1 MLKQFYFFKK
11 ALQGGLGDST
21 FLTLWDLL
29 ESWISQNVWIAIF
42 FIISLG
48 IIFEMVLIKICT
60 SFQKKP
66 ALPEKSNSD
75 AQEKEHS
82 CLKSMKFDNWSIHSS
97 SEERIDDFSEGTST
111 SLLTSEENEGY
122 FKDRVLSA
130 DEITWAGS
138 SEGKYQV
145 SHFSESHMLSSNET
159 NPSLSLLHSEAKEIS
174 LSHRGYPENE
184 REAIQSSSKKLFSM
198 MKTNK
203 TKNLM
208 FSSDFNFSRT
218 SRITMESED
227 LDVASCPSAHLF
239 LSRDQVRLLEEN
251 VRNQIPLKSKA
262 VLESETTYLY
272 SRSQESLIRN
282 QRSFRMDISAQ
293 TQVSFP
299 GQNAIQNQGFYEA
312 QFTSQAQRFVNNQE
326 SVNCQSD
333 IKARYFSMPQD
344 LTKKPFSS
352 NTQCSFQ
359 TQDMDGSQHLVKV
372 PHSVQ
377 SQDSS
382 RGLES
387 DKKQLDEAQYS
398 VWFEDSNKI
407 KYSILGQRTIFK
419 NARSLVLTVSP
430 KSVAEEMPQLKSV
443 KLKGQKQIPSS
454 KLNQYSVYG
463 SVPLSP
469 TTKRQK
475 NRRKTLHGKS
485 KFSLKVSS
493 QKSKKTPT
501 SQVFQITVCHTSK
514 ESKLGGKYNTK
525 KKELDQ
531 RKGVSDRAL
540 HLIYVSKLV
549 PPYMKKYCRKKLMK
563 VMPGLTG
570 CRYFLLKQNIS
581 VDAEKGSCAE
591 SVGKSGTSGKTEKV
605 KQHGGDNKGLKNM
618 SLKIPPQLK
627 QPFMVNNCQLKAP
640 FLLIEANWKNKKSFK
655 DPITQANEVGIAEF
669 HAPNRKKTSDLPFPK
684 YEMPLEEDISQPL
697 QKLVFS
703 PKLESNRR
711 MKTQED
717 LKSTENSHLPLSNG
731 EKLPTSSPEMQRCLP
746 QGNTQEQED
755 FLEIVLESSDVNLL
769 ISLGTKKRKSS
780 EQLASVKTQES
791 TEDVILKAKKPS
803 ILDVTEYDNL
813 SESEELECN
822 SRSNIKNMQDKR
834 IADAFHNATNTT
846 ISQPPDMEMLSRLK
860 AKTDTSRIEL
870 SHSVVK
876 QEKLPEEK
884 KIWNVKYIEKK
895 CVFKKPQEH
904 DREEEEQALQEEVPQ
919 LPQDFRFSL
928 QLKQKSK
935 HVKFEIEQSSS
946 GSRKTQN
953 RKQEEVKPQTL
964 STETILGTNPC
975 PTMDPFEVENVKQS
989 TNRPTDRETAEPKNL
1004 ATVPENLPVGEVL
1017 IETTECGV
1025 PFGRS
1030 SRKTLDDRI
1039 AEEKE
1044 DLKKVLPAVSL
1055 GSFIIHMLPLSYF
1068 KRQKIRKK
1076 LSGTKSILSPKC
1088 VIMKAKKPAI
1098 LLMPDISRHGSLN
1111 HRQRL
1116 RGNFKIISKKML
1128 RDNIEEDVLLNVIY
1142 PHVYILPHIR
1152 THSRLNAENHS
1163 YTKLKQ
1169 EKSQVEREEK
1179 CSDSINKGSDSG
1191 NTLEGAKL
1199 QDEVRGDKEAPQEA
1213 VLPDSWNLRLDA
1225 YPEKKLKTEKE
1236 MHQPPTS
1243 AETTLESMYSP
1254 IIDPPHIENMKS
1266 LTTQPELKCTA
1277 DSEMPLPTSE
1287 KSLIGDPLNQTRE
1300 SDVPDYRSNTREMG
1314 YCFAE
1319 AKVELPEDLPSTF
1332 PETFNC
1338 HMPVL
1343 THSKVKKNG
1352 VRFSHTECTVRP
1364 KSVHMKA
1371 VKPSISQTF
1380 NITGHR
1386 KKLESNFKAKF
1397 EKINQANGLLFEFL
1411 NTLYSPMHNRLQGET
1426 DSFCHTMLKQGE
1438 LADEGRPQY
1447 VDFFGKNGA
1456 FHDREEKVQDEEEME
1471 QKTLLEAAS
1480 HHTQYLWPDVCQG
1493 KETYLDEPDLAL
1505 DCLTQELPV
1514 NEQDVQHQTYFT
1526 QTALQTGL
1534 QMLPREAEQLQKT
1547 NRTENDITA
1556 PMGPKIL
1563 LPKAGNSSVDKL
1575 LNTTERGLPSGRNH
1589 ERERNSF
1596 VEENSELP
1604 KDLQV
1609 TFLQSS
1615 DSVELFVSKSKR
1627 KKKSLKLARKRITV
1641 SRRHRTMREEKPS
1654 ISHMLNG
1661 RQSKEL
1667 QCNFK
1672 AKMKNPQQNKNV
1684 TDALL
1689 DIIHFNMLILP
1700 IKMNSRLNVETD
1712 RQKII
1717 SLGQMQLMQE
1727 KSPNGRK
1734 LCSPGSID
1742 MSGLPNGV
1750 KDGKAV
1756 EGEHEALPVPEN
1768 NQGFVFNAYQKKNYE
1783 LVKSDEE
1790 LKQPGSKNIQV
1801 QPQIHFTQTILG
1813 SASCPILDQFQFG
1826 KLESYARYSRPKS
1839 KEGKTDKII
1848 FSARECGV
1856 PSGANHQKE
1865 QAGGI
1870 EKKETVTSDFCL
1882 PTLSTSKSKR
1892 NFKQYSDMK
1901 TLVNLKCGI
1910 SKAKKPSISCILN
1923 IKGGA
1928 NPNHRKELGCNLT
1941 TKMNKVD
1948 QGKKMADSMY
1958 SFMTFTPDINM
1969 YSKAER
1975 EKDILEEKRLSSK
1988 QVKQAVSPQGGN
2000 ITLDDTKE
2008 TNNQDKEEEESEQ
2021 EMLLKVILQHSQH
2034 FVFFSGQR
2042 EKLDL
2047 QKSENQGSR
2056 KILFVIEQDVPQ
2068 QMQPT
2073 DPMQVKTAKKS
2084 LQTQNGTTCSVNSQL
2099 PLLESKTSL
2108 IGQALIDTMRH
2119 GVPSNGSHTGEWYS
2133 CSKEEKAECKN
2144 DPQANALESLH
2155 VSTPDLPESKRQ
2167 RKTFT
2172 CRTIKSKMSPK
2183 CVIMKAQKAPIS
2195 QIFNI
2200 SGNGCLKN
2208 LPPKTLK
2215 SQIIDFLI
2223 YIKFSGVLDDLTVER
2238 KEGLAQKLPAMI
2250 LESLDLSTLALPVS
2264 KRRRDNLKLMGKRN
2278 KMNLKCVALKAKKAP
2293 ISQTFNI
2300 MKCGTSSHRRQS
2312 ECNCKT
2318 VMKQGKPVS
2327 DIILKAISS
2336 PMPVSLDMEIHNRT
2350 QAETNMLWKTRL
2362 SHEQQQQEQS
2372 SGGERA
2378 WCACSRDKRGSAS
2391 NGIKKVKAPGRE
2403 AALQNSRHFS
2413 LNAHK
2418 RKMSRFVKS
2427 DLELK
2432 NSVRK
2437 NIPESLTITQELQ
2450 QQILFIQSVLHSVSC
2465 CLLNSFPFEK
2475 LPKRTK
2481 TQKGLKHTR
2490 RSVILSPLP
2499 GKSVSESLIVT
2510 ARSDIP
2516 SEKGSRKELAGSI
2529 LKGKMKLQ
2537 KALQARSLE
2546 SFDFSMPASSELK
2559 GQRNAAQIPK
2569 SRTGKAQMA
2578 SVLKAISITRSG
2590 ALRHGKE
2597 QDHILENMAKE
2608 ISQGMS
2614 NILMHTFLSPTPASP
2629 AINTHKK
2636 VKAEEGSFRKKSNII
2651 QLKPDDRKRLYTSS
2665 VNKWSI
2671 SSNMSE
2677 SRWQNEKEKEG
2688 NEVLF
2693 EAGLQFLNST
2703 GSRKDRNMLITE
2715 QEVQQEMLVSE
2726 NPLESICSPLMIP
2739 FQTQELKKNISP
2751 QKDILYRIGGKILC
2765 PKSGKATFD
2774 DLLTD
2779 ETKCSTISDGNS
2791 TEKLDVHSAVSLQ
2804 LEEEEENIKTQ
2815 KGIKYIVD
2823 QSIPPTKSENSVL
2836 GGPCDENSRR
2846 KVGGHIAKKHKELQ
2860 RDLLTMSMTSV
2871 LCESKRQEKLFKFPE
2886 GKALKSPKHVTM
2898 KAKKALCSQMLNI
2911 TEHGNLYCRKEQE
2924 CSLKSTIKDVQ
2935 PNESVT
2941 NIFSSPIPISTDNKM
2956 NIEMHSTP
2964 KTEMDQPR
2972 VKMHKHT
2979 YLELEK
2985 SPCDGKAWKANMTY
2999 RQNRSSSTRKMNVQ
3013 HEKEGK
3019 TIQKLLSGSVPHFSF
3034 NDHFMKNS
3042 VPCKSKSELNSS
3054 EGRRTWNLSCTAQ
3067 KMRQEKHSRET
3078 DLDPLSRHMMNVL
3091 QVDTVKIS
3099 PHTQEGTKCM
3109 VDLLTPFP
3117 KAGTS
3122 ETGSVQCDSLWDGN
3136 PKSKYGSL
3144 ISEKKAWNQNNL
3156 VRTVLKPLDF
3166 FSRVSSEPQSQ
3177 NYTLEFVG
3185 KKSIM
3190 STKHVT
3196 LKAKKLPISQLLNS
3210 TRCLK
3215 ESQRKQKYKYKMKER
3230 PWNESTG
3237 EALLCATEG
3246 AKIPPPKSGIDE
3258 HSFFAAARGT
3268 LYNRTLHKNLDGHIT
3283 EEKAKSG
3290 ENLATTFLGPLDF
3303 FTAVLSDSE
3312 SQINTVQLSEK
3323 KIILNPKCLTME
3335 KKPPISQILKTNRQF
3350 TAEHR
3355 KNLGSNLENKMK
3367 EMRQGKNVVDTF
3379 PNTIYFTSDT
3389 SDIKRQSRFK
3399 TEIDRVSRLSL
3410 VQPTQMELPVE
3421 ELMISESL
3429 NTVGHAALS
3438 IGKEQEEKTDVER
3451 DKTGLN
3457 ADLKPKHASTPIP
3470 LHIKMEQSPS
3480 TWDIYEEYSEER
3492 NALNKAKFRE
3502 KEECGPQVLFRTAPW
3517 YTQPFESG
3525 ADQMKQQNTMLPLES
3540 CSNTVKYLN
3549 VSFPQG
3555 KESLDGAQVTDSLS
3569 NSSSPRLRGRKKVHV
3584 TCKTYQK
3591 VQKEVCLPRMFL
3603 HSLSICKPMLPESK
3617 TQKDSVEQGVKE
3629 GIICPQRR
3637 TLELKKSVCSKVFNT
3652 TDYGTPSNRG
3662 EWQQNIKQKT
3672 ANVKY
3677 RKGKSDSV
3685 VANIYEFIP
3694 SSPHLKLNKETIDGI
3709 ISNNLKRTKQHVSQM
3724 NEKDRIKGVNLKEI
3738 MNLNVVLKAEKSS
3751 PSYILDRKK
3760 CPMLSNIIKQESRV
3774 QIGNSKSGMK
3784 LTNKCTSLPSLS
3796 HPNLNSRIKVGK
3808 DKSGIPRSCLS
3819 SLKLQASSDVRKTSF
3834 AVSINGAT
3842 LSNVIES
3849 KQHLP
3854 QKKEEDRENIVYVKD
3869 IMGLKCITL
3878 KGKRTPFKHILNGKE
3893 PQWNNKEEEKM
3904 MQEEKS
3910 DLDIVQNKPHAS
3922 IPSLP
3927 PLEWGPGIKEE
3938 VYMRGIT
3945 GFCLPSLTLQE
3956 LSHAMGICEEP
3967 TDDILN
3973 SIKKAKYMPQ
3983 KDDNRVE
3990 MALEEIR
3997 HPKRIASKVKQSPI
4011 AQELQLN
4018 IKEKEKKMQEDKDKQ
4033 VESQS
4038 KSCAFISFLPY
4049 SEADTRT
4056 RREQVMLIKPR
4067 SSLLQSKLQESSD
4080 IGKIAYKKSIY
4091 GDISNSIKKD
4101 EEHIMQEEEERV
4113 KMAKVIALKKKKS
4126 PISQEIQLDI
4136 KEQEKKIQKI
4146 NGEPSGVL
4154 TNTSTSI
4161 PAPSHLKL
4169 DTRIKKADSVTEV
4182 PRDSLPELSHQ
4193 KSSDTVQKA
4202 SKESTEGD
4210 ITSDV
4215 QEGKENM
4222 PHKEEIKRSD
4232 EKEVMHPKDKDLKG
4246 KKVLSQDIPLNLK
4259 EQEKAGREGTG
4270 KQEAV
4275 LPTNQASESSLTHH
4289 ELDTRIEGEEDIQ
4302 GITKSAICHLQL
4314 QKSFDAEKIAY
4325 TTSIGDDISNDVKAV
4340 QEYEPQKREDR
4351 RKIVNMEYYI
4361 LPCPHVLGT
4370 PGDCGPQIREVQTNE
4385 EELGHVQ
4392 ERKSE
4397 VDEVLTGP
4405 SVPQFKLNKGI
4416 EYKEE
4421 KQGVTRPF
4429 LPPSWQ
4435 RESSDAEKLE
4445 YAGSPLNDMSSDS
4458 KRTKYVTQ
4466 REDIANI
4473 FEKDIMHSKYVALK
4487 AKKSPL
4493 FHILNTNKLEVNIK
4507 EQVKGGQEATK
4518 ETVVLQSKICPLAT
4532 SSIPLKLD
4540 TIKEE
4545 EGESGVTNY
4554 MPHLEPQ
4561 NSLPLGQIAS
4571 TESIDSRVKKGKRH
4585 LLQKENDR
4593 GQTVAMNGCTH
4604 PNGTDFK
4611 AKTSPPLCVFGVA
4624 EHDALSKRREPEWSI
4639 KERVELEQGR
4649 KGGPDVALTK
4659 TPPPKPSPSHSRWD
4673 TRTKADKDLLAS
4685 TRFSPS
4691 QLQLPESSGAGKIRH
4706 ADSSGGIGLCDVIIK
4721 ANQHVPYKE
4730 AKERVKTE
4738 GEKGKIF
4745 SKTITLRAE
4754 TSPLTHLLSRK
4765 GPPSNIKE
4773 QGKEVQEGK
4782 GEPERRE
4789 TYASLPPP
4797 SDRKWHIRM
4806 DEKEDTVGI
4815 TKSYFPPLKIQN
4827 PSNSGKKAYNKLFDG
4842 HMLIKEDKLKT
4853 NVEDKM
4859 FPKCMDLKAKKLPLS
4874 YILDA
4879 RKLKWKIEAQ
4889 EDENKLVTN
4898 LKDICISLLTLPY
4911 LKFDITEGEGY
4922 MIRIKKLPLSQLQSK
4937 ESSDA
4942 AKIAHEETTVGELSK
4957 DIKEFKEHVL
4967 QKEEKEREKNV
4978 DMNSIVDLSD
4988 MYLKGKKSPILF
5000 TYNLSDLQSKTKEQ
5014 MEKVQEGKHEPDD
5027 VTLTETCA
5035 SKSSPPHL
5043 NVNTTIEGGSVPI
5056 LTGSSLSPVNLQE
5069 LSDSEEVVCVEPIT
5083 HAIFISPQES
5093 KQHVP
5098 QSKEDNGVEIVNLTF
5113 PKHQEKKTQESKDE
5127 PDVVLTKF
5135 STSLPSLPHFKL
5147 SKEIQVDD
5155 EMLKSSVLQ
5164 RMSNAGEVVPT
5175 ESIRDDIMKDV
5186 QNEKQYKPQ
5195 KEKKDRE
5202 KTVDMRGAMHTTD
5215 ITLKSKQSPPSRMLH
5230 RTELHLN
5237 IGGQEQKKCEGQGK
5251 PAGSLLRQIYVS
5263 KPLTNLTLDKGTQVD
5278 EKMLGIKRPSLLP
5291 LMLSALSDADKI
5303 AETKAIGGEVGRR
5316 KQSMSQK
5323 EKKYEVRT
5331 VDMRIRMHHKEARIS
5346 PISRILNTKEFVVNI
5361 QEPKERVHEGK
5372 DESVQVLTRTFLSI
5386 PSAPPLFLDSSSEV
5400 DKGAPGITGSHPQQN
5415 LQESS
5420 HTRKAASREPV
5431 AGDGEILAEKAEL
5444 PVPLEEAMQQW
5455 TSNFMISVQR
5465 RKEPPRVKSE
5475 GDLSQLLLNSQHED
5489 IYFTGFGTMRSG
5501 KRLECFFTGREAQP
5515 ENYKTETFTTFLSYP
5530 TMDPTKIENLKKET
5544 EIMDNLNRNMNPQ
5557 GLVSL
5562 PRKISKEI
5570 HITFGTPVSSRGFPV
5585 SKREAHQPE
5594 TLSKAS
5600 LGSADPCKF
5609 DKPEKDVQNNDK
5621 MNKMFSSTVSA
5632 PQTKRSLE
5640 KMTIIE
5646 SNNPQNIEE
5655 QEIVMKKQVVLWSQ
5669 SGHKTRLNSSLSLK
5683 FPLQNGKQKTPL
5695 EIDVHKQTTVYP
5707 GTQILPGGHMDIT
5720 EFDSIRG
5727 KKEQALLVPEQEGSI
5742 LESLQKSLPPHWTV
5756 PIQSGNLE
5764 EKNETDTSTTIN
5776 LEQKKLGMEEGKLK
5790 IDTNIAV
5797 HLEEDKIEMHRHTT
5811 VNLEK
5816 EKIKVGTSNTVNLKA
5831 PSLKTEESQTKTQAI
5846 NLMANSCSLK
5856 QKHQKE
5862 LKASGA
5868 KQNIQPQKLFQKHVL
5883 NSFYAYI
5890 PLSPKF
5896 DGRKG
5901 RLTIADLKRE
5911 LSPIFST
5918 MKIQNHPISQ
5928 ILGNTG
5934 RGTPSNRMKLEY
5946 DFNKPE
5952 KVISWG
5958 EDASGIFIRSLS
5970 ISMMSPFQTEE
5981 TVKSETNL
5989 KREKIICF
5997 SKFPEKSPNTCEVK
6011 RNSSNTAKNGDQ
6023 NFTNTVPQDSQPF
6036 MVDEQQMQKL
6046 PSVKSEANFSCEI
6059 NEKTLTPQMEERVV
6073 PEHGISKTIKEPDLL
6088 IVEQEEKAPKPIMTP
6103 TECPSMSEVPK
6114 ENVETHMKSN
6124 ISMNISPPGVEK
6136 PQCETQPFDTT
6147 ECTWPP
6153 EHTNQSEPVRDT
6165 TTQKVQQQK
6174 TSPGTGPVP
6183 PQEKSN
6189 EIEIVAD
6196 SASVESLLLLYKAIK
6211 NVFESQ
6217 VKNWIQ
6223 DKIYADMLEKVK
6235 AQKPDDWQSQPSVGG
6250 PDTTATEIHPKVQP
6264 KLILERLTPKETNKL
6279 TNHLESKA
6287 LEIKLNLIPERA
6299 KQSFTKFNF
6308 YPKSA
6313 ISEGNSSRLYPS
6325 HKKMCFLSLQGIDT
6339 IELNLKHKC
6348 QNDSPPISCRKTLIV
6363 NVSSGSEESIRKLKC
6378 IDKLESGTSL
6388 VTSANEVPLP
6398 HILQNYSVDE
6408 KDKLLI
6414 HFSKK
6419 TLEIQMKAFSRIVR
6433 ESYEMADAQERR
6445 KPLCKCIN
6453 SGVKIPKR
6461 RNRILLLFEEKSL
6474 HQIDLDLQ
6482 YKYLRFLLGL
6492 RGKSMFPKPNALPKH
6507 TLKLNT
6513 VAMCKSGDD
6522 SRESGGLSIDT
6533 GSFEQH
6539 ISFKMQ
6545 SPHENS
6551 SLTRKFL
6558 KPTHVCSDPD
6568 QHGTVQKDT
6577 AVLSELK
6584 SRVTPEKDKQ
6594 YHVWFQEINTYESF
6608 DLKTQKNAPSLV
6620 DSHSVQIPDYFTD
6633 SQTKIE
6639 SSTNLNKCSP
6649 LELRDSEECIFLEA
6663 NPYLSQESQKILLEL
6678 QKGIPLKHLFKMKKI
6693 KTDLKPF
6700 YNEDSGSHYISGC
6713 RKHPSIV
6720 KPPNYKSHKSKKYR
6734 SSSKIQS
6741 PDCLCHSSLN
6751 AVEVPSVSPYISF
6764 SEEKFSWTTGSRTSY
6779 SFAPLTESNI
6789 KLHLAK
6795 SQGKPHRHPESKE
6808 RKKTKF
6814 DLFRKNNI
6822 HWDCDYSC
6830 TQSKEKHTRKKKVYI
6845 YEPERSDYF
6854 PSKHKSTSKPHQEDI
6869 NFHSERQQNQPFF
6882 YACTPADS
6890 LEIIPKT
6897 IRWNVPQKTLRK
6909 RNFRV
6914 PLVAK
6919 ISSSC
6924 SIWSS
6929 SKKLLGSL
6937 LEPFNPV
6944 HPN

>member
-75 AQEKEHS
+75 AQETIGQ
-82 CLKSMKFDNWSIHSS
+82 FIHLQ
-97 SEERIDDFSEGTST
+97 RKAPQVVRTDDFSEGTST

-272 SRSQESLIRN
+272 SRSQESLIQN

-352 NTQCSFQ
+352 NTQYSFQ

-407 KYSILGQRTIFK
+407 KYSILGQSTIFK

-475 NRRKTLHGKS
+475 NRIKTLHSKS

-501 SQVFQITVCHTSK
+501 SQVFQITVCHASK
-514 ESKLGGKYNTK
+514 ESKLRGKYNTK

-563 VMPGLTG
+563 
-570 CRYFLLKQNIS
+570 
-581 VDAEKGSCAE
+581 
-591 SVGKSGTSGKTEKV
+591 
-605 KQHGGDNKGLKNM
+605 
-618 SLKIPPQLK
+618 
-627 QPFMVNNCQLKAP
+627 
-640 FLLIEANWKNKKSFK
+640 
-655 DPITQANEVGIAEF
+655 
-669 HAPNRKKTSDLPFPK
+669 
-684 YEMPLEEDISQPL
+684 
-697 QKLVFS
+697 
-703 PKLESNRR
+703 
-711 MKTQED
+711 
-717 LKSTENSHLPLSNG
+717 
-731 EKLPTSSPEMQRCLP
+731 
-746 QGNTQEQED
+746 
-755 FLEIVLESSDVNLL
+755 
-769 ISLGTKKRKSS
+769 
-780 EQLASVKTQES
+780 
-791 TEDVILKAKKPS
+791 
-803 ILDVTEYDNL
+803 NL

-935 HVKFEIEQSSS
+935 YVKFEIEQSSS

-953 RKQEEVKPQTL
+953 REQEVKPQTL
-964 STETILGTNPC
+964 STETILGTNPR
-975 PTMDPFEVENVKQS
+975 PTMYPFEVENVKQS
-989 TNRPTDRETAEPKNL
+989 TNRPTDRETAELKNL

-1055 GSFIIHMLPLSYF
+1055 GSFIIHVLPLSCF

-1116 RGNFKIISKKML
+1116 RGNFKIISKKIL

-1199 QDEVRGDKEAPQEA
+1199 QAEVRGDKDAPQEA
-1213 VLPDSWNLRLDA
+1213 VLPESWNLRLDA

-1236 MHQPPTS
+1236 MHRPPTS
-1243 AETTLESMYSP
+1243 AETILESMYSP

-1277 DSEMPLPTSE
+1277 DSEMPLPTLE

-1352 VRFSHTECTVRP
+1352 VRFSHIECTVRP

-1386 KKLESNFKAKF
+1386 KKLDSNFKAKF

-1493 KETYLDEPDLAL
+1493 KETCLDEPDLAL

-1526 QTALQTGL
+1526 QTTLQTGL

-1556 PMGPKIL
+1556 SMGPKIL
-1563 LPKAGNSSVDKL
+1563 LP
-1575 LNTTERGLPSGRNH
+1575 
-1589 ERERNSF
+1589 
-1596 VEENSELP
+1596 
-1604 KDLQV
+1604 
-1609 TFLQSS
+1609 
-1615 DSVELFVSKSKR
+1615 
-1627 KKKSLKLARKRITV
+1627 
-1641 SRRHRTMREEKPS
+1641 
-1654 ISHMLNG
+1654 
-1661 RQSKEL
+1661 
-1667 QCNFK
+1667 
-1672 AKMKNPQQNKNV
+1672 
-1684 TDALL
+1684 
-1689 DIIHFNMLILP
+1689 
-1700 IKMNSRLNVETD
+1700 
-1712 RQKII
+1712 
-1717 SLGQMQLMQE
+1717 
-1727 KSPNGRK
+1727 
-1734 LCSPGSID
+1734 
-1742 MSGLPNGV
+1742 
-1750 KDGKAV
+1750 
-1756 EGEHEALPVPEN
+1756 EALPVPEN
-1768 NQGFVFNAYQKKNYE
+1768 SQGFVFNAYQKKNYE

-1948 QGKKMADSMY
+1948 QGKKMADNMY

-2047 QKSENQGSR
+2047 QKSENQGSG

-2183 CVIMKAQKAPIS
+2183 CVIMKARKAPIS

-2264 KRRRDNLKLMGKRN
+2264 KRRRDNLKLMHKRN
-2278 KMNLKCVALKAKKAP
+2278 KMNLKCVALKAKKAL

-2490 RSVILSPLP
+2490 RPVILSPLP

-2739 FQTQELKKNISP
+2739 FQTQKLKKNISP

-2823 QSIPPTKSENSVL
+2823 QNIPPTKSENSVL

-2871 LCESKRQEKLFKFPE
+2871 LCESKRQKKLFKFPE

-2985 SPCDGKAWKANMTY
+2985 SPCDGKAWRANMTY

-3144 ISEKKAWNQNNL
+3144 ISEKKAWNQNDL

-3190 STKHVT
+3190 STKHVA

-3215 ESQRKQKYKYKMKER
+3215 ESQRKKKQQKYKYKMKER

-3389 SDIKRQSRFK
+3389 SDIKRQSRFE

-3429 NTVGHAALS
+3429 NTAGHAALS

-3502 KEECGPQVLFRTAPW
+3502 KEECGPQVLFRMASW

-3555 KESLDGAQVTDSLS
+3555 KESLDGAQATDSLS

-3591 VQKEVCLPRMFL
+3591 VQKEVCLPRVFL
-3603 HSLSICKPMLPESK
+3603 HSLSICKPILPESK

-3724 NEKDRIKGVNLKEI
+3724 NEKDRIKGVNMKEI

-3997 HPKRIASKVKQSPI
+3997 HPKRIASKVKQSPV

-4067 SSLLQSKLQESSD
+4067 SSLLRSKLQESSD

-4202 SKESTEGD
+4202 NKESTEGD

-4215 QEGKENM
+4215 QEVKENM
-4222 PHKEEIKRSD
+4222 PHKEEIEKSD
-4232 EKEVMHPKDKDLKG
+4232 KKEVMHPKDKDLKG

-4518 ETVVLQSKICPLAT
+4518 ETVVLQSKICPLTT

-4545 EGESGVTNY
+4545 EDESGVTNY

-4571 TESIDSRVKKGKRH
+4571 TESIDSRVNKGKRH
-4585 LLQKENDR
+4585 VLQKENDR

-4611 AKTSPPLCVFGVA
+4611 AKTSPPPCVFGVT
-4624 EHDALSKRREPEWSI
+4624 EHDALSKRREPQCSS
-4639 KERVELEQGR
+4639 KERVELQQGR

-4659 TPPPKPSPSHSRWD
+4659 TPPPMPSPSHSRWD

-4874 YILDA
+4874 YILDT
-4879 RKLKWKIEAQ
+4879 RKLKWKIKEQ
-4889 EDENKLVTN
+4889 EDGNKLVTN

-5014 MEKVQEGKHEPDD
+5014 MEKVQEGKQEPDD
-5027 VTLTETCA
+5027 VMLTETCA

-5056 LTGSSLSPVNLQE
+5056 LTGSSLSPLNLQE

-5083 HAIFISPQES
+5083 HDILISPQES
-5093 KQHVP
+5093 KQHMP
-5098 QSKEDNGVEIVNLTF
+5098 QSKEENGVEIVNLTF
-5113 PKHQEKKTQESKDE
+5113 PKHQEKKMQESKDE

-5175 ESIRDDIMKDV
+5175 ESIRGDIMKDV

-5215 ITLKSKQSPPSRMLH
+5215 ITLKSKQSPPSHIVH

-5263 KPLTNLTLDKGTQVD
+5263 KPLTKLTLDKGTQVD

-5303 AETKAIGGEVGRR
+5303 AETKAIGGEVRRR

-5346 PISRILNTKEFVVNI
+5346 PISRILKTKEFVVNI
-5361 QEPKERVHEGK
+5361 EEPKERVHEGK
-5372 DESVQVLTRTFLSI
+5372 DEQRTVLTRTFLSI

-5420 HTRKAASREPV
+5420 DTQKAASREPV
-5431 AGDGEILAEKAEL
+5431 AGDGEILVEKAEP

-5489 IYFTGFGTMRSG
+5489 IYFTGFGTIQHG

-5570 HITFGTPVSSRGFPV
+5570 HITFGTPVSSRGFSV

-5609 DKPEKDVQNNDK
+5609 NKPEKDVQNNDK
-5621 MNKMFSSTVSA
+5621 MNKMFSSAVSA

-5742 LESLQKSLPPHWTV
+5742 LESLQKSLPLHWTV
-5756 PIQSGNLE
+5756 PIQPGNLE

-5846 NLMANSCSLK
+5846 NLMANSCSIK

-5981 TVKSETNL
+5981 TVESETNL

-5997 SKFPEKSPNTCEVK
+5997 SKFPEKSPNTCEVVK

-6088 IVEQEEKAPKPIMTP
+6088 IVEQEEKAPKPILTP

-6165 TTQKVQQQK
+6165 TTQKGQQQK
-6174 TSPGTGPVP
+6174 TFPGTGPVP

-6445 KPLCKCIN
+6445 KPSCKCIN

-6533 GSFEQH
+6533 GSLEQH

-6558 KPTHVCSDPD
+6558 EPTHVCSDPD

-6639 SSTNLNKCSP
+6639 SSTNLNKCLP

-6713 RKHPSIV
+6713 RKHSSIV
-6720 KPPNYKSHKSKKYR
+6720 TPPNYKSYKSKKYR

-6924 SIWSS
+6924 SMWSS

>member
-75 AQEKEHS
+75 AQETIGQ
-82 CLKSMKFDNWSIHSS
+82 FIHLQRKAPQVV
-97 SEERIDDFSEGTST
+97 RIDDFSEGTST

-407 KYSILGQRTIFK
+407 KYSILGQSTIFK

-591 SVGKSGTSGKTEKV
+591 SVGKSGTSGKTKNV

-697 QKLVFS
+697 QKFVFS

-769 ISLGTKKRKSS
+769 ISLGAKKRKSS

-1030 SRKTLDDRI
+1030 SRKMLDDRI

-1055 GSFIIHMLPLSYF
+1055 GSFIIHVLPLSYF

-1098 LLMPDISRHGSLN
+1098 LLIPDISRHGSLN

-1243 AETTLESMYSP
+1243 AETILESMYSP
-1254 IIDPPHIENMKS
+1254 IIDPPHIENMKN

-1277 DSEMPLPTSE
+1277 DSEVPLPTSE

-1505 DCLTQELPV
+1505 DCLTQELPA

-1563 LPKAGNSSVDKL
+1563 LPKA
-1575 LNTTERGLPSGRNH
+1575 
-1589 ERERNSF
+1589 
-1596 VEENSELP
+1596 
-1604 KDLQV
+1604 
-1609 TFLQSS
+1609 
-1615 DSVELFVSKSKR
+1615 
-1627 KKKSLKLARKRITV
+1627 
-1641 SRRHRTMREEKPS
+1641 
-1654 ISHMLNG
+1654 
-1661 RQSKEL
+1661 
-1667 QCNFK
+1667 
-1672 AKMKNPQQNKNV
+1672 
-1684 TDALL
+1684 
-1689 DIIHFNMLILP
+1689 
-1700 IKMNSRLNVETD
+1700 
-1712 RQKII
+1712 
-1717 SLGQMQLMQE
+1717 
-1727 KSPNGRK
+1727 
-1734 LCSPGSID
+1734 
-1742 MSGLPNGV
+1742 
-1750 KDGKAV
+1750 
-1756 EGEHEALPVPEN
+1756 LPVPEN
-1768 NQGFVFNAYQKKNYE
+1768 SQGFVFNAYQKKNYE

-1801 QPQIHFTQTILG
+1801 RPQVRFPQTILG
-1813 SASCPILDQFQFG
+1813 SAPCPLLDQCRFG

-1839 KEGKTDKII
+1839 KEDKTDKII

-1870 EKKETVTSDFCL
+1870 EKKETVTSDFCW

-2155 VSTPDLPESKRQ
+2155 
-2167 RKTFT
+2167 
-2172 CRTIKSKMSPK
+2172 
-2183 CVIMKAQKAPIS
+2183 
-2195 QIFNI
+2195 
-2200 SGNGCLKN
+2200 
-2208 LPPKTLK
+2208 
-2215 SQIIDFLI
+2215 
-2223 YIKFSGVLDDLTVER
+2223 
-2238 KEGLAQKLPAMI
+2238 
-2250 LESLDLSTLALPVS
+2250 
-2264 KRRRDNLKLMGKRN
+2264 
-2278 KMNLKCVALKAKKAP
+2278 
-2293 ISQTFNI
+2293 
-2300 MKCGTSSHRRQS
+2300 
-2312 ECNCKT
+2312 
-2318 VMKQGKPVS
+2318 
-2327 DIILKAISS
+2327 
-2336 PMPVSLDMEIHNRT
+2336 
-2350 QAETNMLWKTRL
+2350 
-2362 SHEQQQQEQS
+2362 
-2372 SGGERA
+2372 
-2378 WCACSRDKRGSAS
+2378 
-2391 NGIKKVKAPGRE
+2391 
-2403 AALQNSRHFS
+2403 
-2413 LNAHK
+2413 
-2418 RKMSRFVKS
+2418 
-2427 DLELK
+2427 
-2432 NSVRK
+2432 
-2437 NIPESLTITQELQ
+2437 
-2450 QQILFIQSVLHSVSC
+2450 
-2465 CLLNSFPFEK
+2465 
-2475 LPKRTK
+2475 
-2481 TQKGLKHTR
+2481 
-2490 RSVILSPLP
+2490 
-2499 GKSVSESLIVT
+2499 
-2510 ARSDIP
+2510 
-2516 SEKGSRKELAGSI
+2516 
-2529 LKGKMKLQ
+2529 
-2537 KALQARSLE
+2537 
-2546 SFDFSMPASSELK
+2546 
-2559 GQRNAAQIPK
+2559 
-2569 SRTGKAQMA
+2569 
-2578 SVLKAISITRSG
+2578 
-2590 ALRHGKE
+2590 
-2597 QDHILENMAKE
+2597 
-2608 ISQGMS
+2608 
-2614 NILMHTFLSPTPASP
+2614 
-2629 AINTHKK
+2629 
-2636 VKAEEGSFRKKSNII
+2636 
-2651 QLKPDDRKRLYTSS
+2651 
-2665 VNKWSI
+2665 
-2671 SSNMSE
+2671 
-2677 SRWQNEKEKEG
+2677 
-2688 NEVLF
+2688 
-2693 EAGLQFLNST
+2693 
-2703 GSRKDRNMLITE
+2703 
-2715 QEVQQEMLVSE
+2715 
-2726 NPLESICSPLMIP
+2726 
-2739 FQTQELKKNISP
+2739 
-2751 QKDILYRIGGKILC
+2751 
-2765 PKSGKATFD
+2765 
-2774 DLLTD
+2774 
-2779 ETKCSTISDGNS
+2779 
-2791 TEKLDVHSAVSLQ
+2791 
-2804 LEEEEENIKTQ
+2804 
-2815 KGIKYIVD
+2815 
-2823 QSIPPTKSENSVL
+2823 
-2836 GGPCDENSRR
+2836 
-2846 KVGGHIAKKHKELQ
+2846 
-2860 RDLLTMSMTSV
+2860 
-2871 LCESKRQEKLFKFPE
+2871 
-2886 GKALKSPKHVTM
+2886 
-2898 KAKKALCSQMLNI
+2898 
-2911 TEHGNLYCRKEQE
+2911 
-2924 CSLKSTIKDVQ
+2924 
-2935 PNESVT
+2935 
-2941 NIFSSPIPISTDNKM
+2941 
-2956 NIEMHSTP
+2956 
-2964 KTEMDQPR
+2964 
-2972 VKMHKHT
+2972 
-2979 YLELEK
+2979 LEK

-3144 ISEKKAWNQNNL
+3144 ISEKKAWNQNDL

-3215 ESQRKQKYKYKMKER
+3215 ESQRKKKQQKYKYKMKER

-3389 SDIKRQSRFK
+3389 SDIKRQSRFE

-3429 NTVGHAALS
+3429 NTAGHAALS

-3540 CSNTVKYLN
+3540 CSNTVKCLN

-3555 KESLDGAQVTDSLS
+3555 KESLGGAQVTDSLS

-3760 CPMLSNIIKQESRV
+3760 CPMLSNILKQESRV

-4202 SKESTEGD
+4202 NKESTEGD

-4232 EKEVMHPKDKDLKG
+4232 KKEVMHPKDKDLKG

-4532 SSIPLKLD
+4532 FSIPLKLD

-4585 LLQKENDR
+4585 VLQKENDR

-4659 TPPPKPSPSHSRWD
+4659 TPPPMPSPSHSRWD

-4782 GEPERRE
+4782 GEPERRK

-4827 PSNSGKKAYNKLFDG
+4827 LSNSGKKAYNKLFDG

-5043 NVNTTIEGGSVPI
+5043 NVNTTIEGGSMPI

-5083 HAIFISPQES
+5083 QAIFISPQES

-5195 KEKKDRE
+5195 KEKDRE

-5230 RTELHLN
+5230 RTELLLN

-5303 AETKAIGGEVGRR
+5303 AETKAIGGEVRRR

-5346 PISRILNTKEFVVNI
+5346 PISRILNTKEFVMNI

-5372 DESVQVLTRTFLSI
+5372 DEKRTVLTRTFLSI

-5501 KRLECFFTGREAQP
+5501 RRLECFFTGREAQP

-5557 GLVSL
+5557 GFVSL

-5570 HITFGTPVSSRGFPV
+5570 HITFGTPVSSRGFSV

-5655 QEIVMKKQVVLWSQ
+5655 QDIVMKKQVVLWSQ

-5727 KKEQALLVPEQEGSI
+5727 KKEQALFVPEQEGSI

-5846 NLMANSCSLK
+5846 NLMANSCSIK

-5981 TVKSETNL
+5981 TVESETNL

-5997 SKFPEKSPNTCEVK
+5997 SKFPEKSPNTCEVVK

-6073 PEHGISKTIKEPDLL
+6073 PEHGISKTVKEPDLL

-6114 ENVETHMKSN
+6114 EN
-6124 ISMNISPPGVEK
+6124 
-6136 PQCETQPFDTT
+6136 
-6147 ECTWPP
+6147 CTWPP

-6174 TSPGTGPVP
+6174 TFPGTGPVP

-6533 GSFEQH
+6533 GSLEQH

-6558 KPTHVCSDPD
+6558 EPTHVCSDPD

-6577 AVLSELK
+6577 TVLSELK